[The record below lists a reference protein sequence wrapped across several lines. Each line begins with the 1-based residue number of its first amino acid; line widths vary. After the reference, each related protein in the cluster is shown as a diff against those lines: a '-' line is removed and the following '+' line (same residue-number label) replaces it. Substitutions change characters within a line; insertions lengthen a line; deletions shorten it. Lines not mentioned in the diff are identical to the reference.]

1 MKVCMP
7 FAFLSRR
14 PIEVARPVEHFIRRG
29 RIMRCMT
36 WCAWL
41 LAAIAVQVV
50 TVASPC
56 MAGFISGIGN
66 TNVDSYFGSQ
76 NDSYQELNGT
86 PSAWTAIGT
95 GGAPWF
101 PGVYSLPGGIPTYPA
116 PFVTPSNVNPF
127 TAPAFASYANAGDSA
142 NSVIQTTIGTSQTTD
157 DAQIQLNMSLTSGG
171 AQYTYEQLNYNSDYN
186 ITNTVNSAGFL
197 SGLSAGVS
205 APQFFVS
212 GNVSTAGSYA
222 TFGGIINYWDIPPS
236 PGAPILLGSYTY
248 SYNNNTVG
256 PFSSWVSGVGSI
268 SNGVNAPDT
277 LRLTGDFFIIA
288 DPASMTVTSVPE
300 PSSPALFGMGVIGLL
315 GLVWRRLARG
325 GRKNG

>member
-1 MKVCMP
+1 
-7 FAFLSRR
+7 
-14 PIEVARPVEHFIRRG
+14 
-29 RIMRCMT
+29 MRCT
-36 WCAWL
+36 NWFAWL
-41 LAAIAVQVV
+41 FTAIAAYGL

-56 MAGFISGIGN
+56 LAGNISSIGP

-76 NDSYQELNGT
+76 SDSFQEVNGT
-86 PSAWTAIGT
+86 PSSWTAIGT

-116 PFVTPSNVNPF
+116 PFLTPTNANPF
-127 TAPAFASYANAGDSA
+127 AFPAIASYSNAGDSA

-171 AQYTYEQLNYNSDYN
+171 AQYTYEQLNYNSDYT
-186 ITNTVNSAGFL
+186 IANTLNSAGFL
-197 SGLSAGVS
+197 SGLSAGIS

-222 TFGGIINYWDIPPS
+222 TFGGVINYWDVPPS

-248 SYNNNTVG
+248 SYNNSTVG

-300 PSSPALFGMGVIGLL
+300 PSSLALLGIGALGLL
-315 GLVWRRLARG
+315 GFGWRRM
-325 GRKNG
+325 GRDRRENA